1 VGGGPP
7 PGGSQCSAVYDRARN
22 SHKFKLAHWHSA
34 TVIARCGTGTVG
46 LPGPVRAADRPERP
60 HSGSGRRRPPECRS
74 GFPVTASASEREKI
88 HPSVTVSGG

>member
-46 LPGPVRAADRPERP
+46 LPGPVRAADRPER
-60 HSGSGRRRPPECRS
+60 HSLSQAAA
-74 GFPVTASASEREKI
+74 ASLSAAQAFQ
-88 HPSVTVSGG
+88 